1 MKKTEKNEPQMLMQQ
16 KEQNRKDGL
25 KYLAWFGKIYYVV
38 MFAGLS
44 YGFIGSGEVLKGC
57 LIGGIALAIAIL
69 YLVLKYRKKKQKE
82 DNATTAAFT
91 ATSYIAGNST
101 AVTEIQTRSA
111 ERKETKALRPEEEAL
126 RTLLEKEHKSF
137 ADREHG
143 LDDIFTESRMNH
155 LDTFD
160 MPFFVLSRPATE
172 GDMSPDKY
180 VFDGS
185 IYISLKDGV
194 IDQQFIKDAENCFG
208 QSGLLY
214 YQIPMHV
221 FLEDMLAG
229 KAERIILYGALN
241 VPIRISRAE
250 AEKIRD
256 EIEIFEIMYSSV
268 RGNRYTN
275 EEAYEKLKAYE
286 FFFIGTLPD
295 TVSGDG
301 GDVRIP
307 KGESFSLSEIDREE
321 NGQSYKALRLF
332 VSTQSADKFGGK
344 GYNLVKWPLEKIKN
358 FYGGK
363 VIIEPHRSW
372 WMEF

>member
-1 MKKTEKNEPQMLMQQ
+1 
-16 KEQNRKDGL
+16 
-25 KYLAWFGKIYYVV
+25 
-38 MFAGLS
+38 
-44 YGFIGSGEVLKGC
+44 
-57 LIGGIALAIAIL
+57 
-69 YLVLKYRKKKQKE
+69 
-82 DNATTAAFT
+82 
-91 ATSYIAGNST
+91 
-101 AVTEIQTRSA
+101 
-111 ERKETKALRPEEEAL
+111 
-126 RTLLEKEHKSF
+126 
-137 ADREHG
+137 
-143 LDDIFTESRMNH
+143 
-155 LDTFD
+155 
-160 MPFFVLSRPATE
+160 
-172 GDMSPDKY
+172 
-180 VFDGS
+180 
-185 IYISLKDGV
+185 
-194 IDQQFIKDAENCFG
+194 
-208 QSGLLY
+208 
-214 YQIPMHV
+214 
-221 FLEDMLAG
+221 
-229 KAERIILYGALN
+229 
-241 VPIRISRAE
+241 
-250 AEKIRD
+250 
-256 EIEIFEIMYSSV
+256 MYSSV

>member
-1 MKKTEKNEPQMLMQQ
+1 MKLPWK
-16 KEQNRKDGL
+16 KEN
-25 KYLAWFGKIYYVV
+25 
-38 MFAGLS
+38 S
-44 YGFIGSGEVLKGC
+44 
-57 LIGGIALAIAIL
+57 
-69 YLVLKYRKKKQKE
+69 
-82 DNATTAAFT
+82 AF
-91 ATSYIAGNST
+91 
-101 AVTEIQTRSA
+101 A
-111 ERKETKALRPEEEAL
+111 ERDHAM
-126 RTLLEKEHKSF
+126 
-137 ADREHG
+137 DG
-143 LDDIFTESRMNH
+143 IFTESRMNH

-172 GDMSPDKY
+172 RDMSPDKY

-185 IYISLKDGV
+185 IYISLKEDV
-194 IDQQFIKDAENCFG
+194 IDRRFIKDAEKCFG

-229 KAERIILYGALN
+229 KAERILLYGALDT
-241 VPIRISRAE
+241 PIRISRAE

-295 TVSGDG
+295 SVSSDG
-301 GDVRIP
+301 GDVCIP

-321 NGQSYKALRLF
+321 HGQRYKALRLF
-332 VSTQSADKFGGK
+332 VSEQSAEKFGGSGQGK
-344 GYNLVKWPLEKIKN
+344 VKWPLERIKS

-363 VIIEPHRSW
+363 VIIEPHRRW